1 MFLEG
6 DPRALQL
13 GPYYPVYWAQNS
25 GWLGLKADSVKIRRE
40 KKLLH
45 QFSFYYKG
53 FRKKIPIYLLQPDSL
68 FLFNLSRPYLW
79 VFPWWHLLL
88 SPLLPQ
94 PDPFTPFNTFT
105 PNLCCLVKGPHG
117 LVIHYSYSLRW
128 LQQGSIAT
136 SSNWAKNA
144 SIKNVNKHIN
154 QKLYK
159 IGPIY
164 KNCTWNFQHF
174 VF

>member
-1 MFLEG
+1 MFPEG
-6 DPRALQL
+6 NPRTLQL
-13 GPYYPVYWAQNS
+13 G
-25 GWLGLKADSVKIRRE
+25 LEADSVKIRRKNCPTNLGFFIKVSE
-40 KKLLH
+40 KILN
-45 QFSFYYKG
+45 
-53 FRKKIPIYLLQPDSL
+53 YLLQPDS
-68 FLFNLSRPYLW
+68 FVFVQFVWPYLW
-79 VFPWWHLLL
+79 VFPRWHLLL
-88 SPLLPQ
+88 STLLPQ
-94 PDPFTPFNTFT
+94 PDPFTPFNPFT

-117 LVIHYSYSLRW
+117 LVIHYSYYLPW

-144 SIKNVNKHIN
+144 SIKNINTHIN

-164 KNCTWNFQHF
+164 KHCTWNFQHF